1 MHPEIESGCK
11 GNSLNVLS
19 AEIQEFMQ
27 KCIFVEHER
36 YGTFDGGID
45 VAIVRAAIA
54 LCRIVTLVIFLSMV
68 RLWIKYWFEKLSTI
82 GKS

>member
-1 MHPEIESGCK
+1 MFYRREFKNLCK
-11 GNSLNVLS
+11 SS
-19 AEIQEFMQ
+19 F
-27 KCIFVEHER
+27 FVEPER
-36 YGTFDGGID
+36 YSTFDGGID

-68 RLWIKYWFEKLSTI
+68 RLWVKYWFEKLSTI